1 MMNFIE
7 MILPTAIVGGIILFA
22 VVLIIRKMLRDK
34 KNHVCSCSGGCSGCS
49 HKCKG

>member
-1 MMNFIE
+1 MT
-7 MILPTAIVGGIILFA
+7 LPTVIVGGIILLA
-22 VVLIIRKMLRDK
+22 VVIIIRKIIRDK